1 MKEYNEDNSNPLVAV
16 SSNTCLPS
24 LLISQKAKKES
35 EPVESVKST
44 YNQSTVEPI
53 LEITKKP
60 ITVES
65 VDQLEQAVKKPALKP
80 VVEEPPAIKSVVPA
94 IFEQEVE
101 LVKEPIA
108 VKQGIEAVFKGSIKI
123 NPITSMAPDIVELIK
138 KPVVIE
144 PIPPAVVEPEP
155 VAVKPVPP
163 TPKPVGVTPDPPAVV
178 DPEPVAVEPIPPA
191 VVEPESV
198 AVEPVSPTPKL
209 VEIMPVPPAVV
220 DPESVAVE
228 PIPSAVVDPEAVAV
242 EPIPSAVVDLEPVA
256 VEPIPPTVV
265 DLEPVAVELVTSMQ
279 SAFCE
284 PVVKEPLVTEPVVP
298 LEPEAK
304 EYIIEETVSSIE
316 PGVVEPVKELSSIE
330 SPVSTSKIDDVMTTV
345 QSSVHLQEQPESSL
359 PGEYIAIESSSLM
372 PTGELTDST
381 GSVSSIGGRQS
392 VTQLTTSAFFASLS
406 LSGSNSSGPQ
416 FDHAPD
422 MELQFS
428 DILYPLTKQS
438 SPFLLPSRSSMYFLA
453 PLPRAQSSL
462 VYVTAQSSPEPL
474 PSQNEDNLSD
484 KPLSANSSF
493 HSFMSSTQTT
503 PISKP
508 RTNKMIPK
516 HQDAPVIA
524 PVPKPRTKVPSQTP
538 RPVPKPRTKVPSQT
552 PRPVPKPRTMS
563 KDSYSLTPLPKSRA
577 MSTSKEVEDSS
588 ANFPSPINSAYNSP
602 STGLSV
608 AEPKTGSKKHSPI
621 ISSPQ
626 STGSS
631 LESDKN
637 HPKTYV
643 YQSGSIY
650 KGMKLRRNSID
661 TIRHKSNVPNRVKT
675 FSSAPE
681 LTPSASVSGS
691 KTTAVVNMSA
701 LKRVITGES
710 SSQETTPTDES
721 ATDIYGYQLSNQMTA
736 DIKPETSLSG
746 SYGSVHSTRS
756 QLVIPM
762 EPDDTGYLALP
773 FVQHYP
779 FMAEAHSDGCLPH
792 NAYRRSFPVSSSDSI
807 IN

>member
-108 VKQGIEAVFKGSIKI
+108 VKQGMEAVFKGSIKI

-178 DPEPVAVEPIPPA
+178 DPEP
-191 VVEPESV
+191 
-198 AVEPVSPTPKL
+198 
-209 VEIMPVPPAVV
+209 
-220 DPESVAVE
+220 VAVE

-381 GSVSSIGGRQS
+381 VSVSSIGGRQS

-691 KTTAVVNMSA
+691 KTTAMVNMSA

-746 SYGSVHSTRS
+746 SYGSVHSTKS

-762 EPDDTGYLALP
+762 EPDDTGYLAPP

>member
-108 VKQGIEAVFKGSIKI
+108 VKQGMEAVFKGSIKI

-265 DLEPVAVELVTSMQ
+265 DLEPVAVEPVTSMQ
-279 SAFCE
+279 SAFFE

-381 GSVSSIGGRQS
+381 VSVSSIGGRQS
-392 VTQLTTSAFFASLS
+392 VTQLTTSALFASLS

-524 PVPKPRTKVPSQTP
+524 PVPKPRA
-538 RPVPKPRTKVPSQT
+538 KVPSQT

-691 KTTAVVNMSA
+691 KTTAMVNMSA

-746 SYGSVHSTRS
+746 SYGSVHSTKS

-762 EPDDTGYLALP
+762 EPDDTGYLAPP